1 MVPPQPNGAVAMTNN
16 DHAITLTDA
25 ELNEVVKGLTAA
37 GFGIASTAIM
47 GLYRN

>member
-1 MVPPQPNGAVAMTNN
+1 VVPPQPNGAMAMTN
-16 DHAITLTDA
+16 DEHAITLTDA